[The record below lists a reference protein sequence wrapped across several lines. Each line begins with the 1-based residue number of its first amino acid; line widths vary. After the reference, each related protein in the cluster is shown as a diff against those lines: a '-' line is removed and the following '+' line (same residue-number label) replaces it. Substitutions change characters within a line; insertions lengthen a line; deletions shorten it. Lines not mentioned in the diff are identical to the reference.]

1 MKPVGDGNDMC
12 PFDGEVKKLFDRIL
26 EHKGCPLEG
35 DTFKYNEFAKI
46 MAETMDMQCGKDK
59 APLHFQSDLL
69 QCNFD

>member
-1 MKPVGDGNDMC
+1 MKPVGDGKDMC

-26 EHKGCPLEG
+26 EHKGTPLEG
-35 DTFKYNEFAKI
+35 DTFKYSEFAKI